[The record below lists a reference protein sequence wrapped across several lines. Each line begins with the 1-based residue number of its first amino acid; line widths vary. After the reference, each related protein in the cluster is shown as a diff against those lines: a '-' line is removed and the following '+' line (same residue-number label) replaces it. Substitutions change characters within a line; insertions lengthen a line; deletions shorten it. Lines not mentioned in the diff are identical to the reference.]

1 VWYQRLVGEASTSPL
16 GQRRFPTVPS
26 RVTVAEDNVC
36 RNAAAAQPD
45 ALQVVQWL
53 VQ

>member
-1 VWYQRLVGEASTSPL
+1 MWYQRLVGEASMSPL
-16 GQRRFPTVPS
+16 GHRRFPTVPVQ
-26 RVTVAEDNVC
+26 VTVAEDKAR

-45 ALQVVQWL
+45 ALRVVQWL